1 MRILL
6 VEDEPEMAS
15 VLKTAL
21 KRQDL
26 VVDHASNLAD
36 AEAMVRFGA
45 YDAIVLDRRLPDGEG
60 LSLIPRLRALNIEAP
75 VIALTAMSGL
85 RERIAGLD
93 AGADDYMGKPFASE
107 ELVAR
112 LRALQRRPY
121 IRRADQTVVGRL
133 TYDFRHREALIDNR
147 PLDLP
152 RRERLVL
159 ETLIR
164 RPGRT
169 IMRNMLEEAVYAL
182 DDEIGSNALDA
193 HISRLRRKL
202 DDVAAGIEI
211 RAVRNLGYLL
221 RAAT

>member
-6 VEDEPEMAS
+6 IEDEPEMAS

-21 KRQDL
+21 ERQDL
-26 VVDHASNLAD
+26 VVDHVSTLAD
-36 AEAMVRFGA
+36 AEAMARLGTF
-45 YDAIVLDRRLPDGEG
+45 DAVVLDRRLPDGDG
-60 LSLIPRLRALNIEAP
+60 LSLIPRLRALHVDAP

-85 RERIAGLD
+85 DDRVSGLN
-93 AGADDYMGKPFASE
+93 AGADDYMVKPFAIE

-112 LRALQRRPY
+112 LRALQRRQFTV
-121 IRRADQTVVGRL
+121 RAEQAVVGRL
-133 TYDFRHREALIDNR
+133 TYDFRHREALVEDQA
-147 PLDLP
+147 LELP

-164 RPGRT
+164 RPGRA
-169 IMRNMLEEAVYAL
+169 IMRSALEEAVYAL

-211 RAVRNLGYLL
+211 RAIRNIGYLL
-221 RAAT
+221 RAVP

>member
-1 MRILL
+1 MRVLL
-6 VEDEPEMAS
+6 IEDEPEMAS
-15 VLKTAL
+15 VLKAAL
-21 KRQDL
+21 ERVDII
-26 VVDHASNLAD
+26 VDHAATLAD
-36 AEAMVRFGA
+36 AEAMARLG
-45 YDAIVLDRRLPDGEG
+45 YHDAVVLDRRLPDGDG
-60 LSLIPRLRALNIEAP
+60 LSLIPRLRALHLDVP

-85 RERIAGLD
+85 DDRVAGLD
-93 AGADDYMGKPFASE
+93 AGADDYMVKPFATV

-112 LRALQRRPY
+112 LHALHRRSFTSRAN
-121 IRRADQTVVGRL
+121 QTMVGRL
-133 TYDFRHREALIDNR
+133 TYDFRHREALVEDLA
-147 PLDLP
+147 LDLP

-169 IMRNMLEEAVYAL
+169 IMRSALEEAVYAL

-211 RAVRNLGYLL
+211 RAIRNLGYLL
-221 RAAT
+221 RAVS

>member
-6 VEDEPEMAS
+6 IEDEPEMAS

-21 KRQDL
+21 ERQDFI
-26 VVDHASNLAD
+26 VDRTATLAD
-36 AEAMVRFGA
+36 AEIMAKVGTH
-45 YDAIVLDRRLPDGEG
+45 DAIVLDRRLPDGEG
-60 LSLIPRLRALNIEAP
+60 LDLIPRLRAMNVDTP
-75 VIALTAMSGL
+75 VIALTALAGINDRVVGL
-85 RERIAGLD
+85 N
-93 AGADDYMGKPFASE
+93 AGADDYMVKPFATE

-112 LRALQRRPY
+112 LRALHRRQFTL
-121 IRRADQTVVGRL
+121 RADRIEVGRL
-133 TYDFRHREALIDNR
+133 IYDFRDREALVDDKA
-147 PLDLP
+147 LDLP

-169 IMRNMLEEAVYAL
+169 VMRRTLEEAVYSL

-202 DDVAAGIEI
+202 EEAAAGVEI
-211 RAVRNLGYLL
+211 RAIRNIGYLL
-221 RAAT
+221 RTLP

>member
-6 VEDEPEMAS
+6 VEDELEMAS

-21 KRQDL
+21 RRQDV
-26 VVDHASNLAD
+26 VVDHASNIAD
-36 AEAMVRFGA
+36 AEAMVRFGT

-60 LSLIPRLRALNIEAP
+60 LTLIPRLRALNVEAP
-75 VIALTAMSGL
+75 VIALTAMSGV

-93 AGADDYMGKPFASE
+93 AGADDYMDKPFATE

-112 LRALQRRPY
+112 LKALYRRPY
-121 IRRADQTVVGRL
+121 VMRADQTVVGRL
-133 TYDFRHREALIDNR
+133 TYDFRHREALIDTK

-169 IMRNMLEEAVYAL
+169 VMRGMLEEAVYAL

-202 DDVAAGIEI
+202 DDVSAGIEI

-221 RAAT
+221 RAIS

>member
-6 VEDEPEMAS
+6 IEDEPEMAS

-21 KRQDL
+21 ERQDL
-26 VVDHASNLAD
+26 VVDHVSTLAD
-36 AEAMVRFGA
+36 AEAMARLGTF
-45 YDAIVLDRRLPDGEG
+45 DAVVLDRRLPDGDG
-60 LSLIPRLRALNIEAP
+60 LSLIPRLRALHVDAP

-85 RERIAGLD
+85 DDRVSGLN
-93 AGADDYMGKPFASE
+93 AGADDYMVKPFAIE

-112 LRALQRRPY
+112 LRALHRRQFTV
-121 IRRADQTVVGRL
+121 RAEQAVVGRL
-133 TYDFRHREALIDNR
+133 TYDFRHREALVEDQA
-147 PLDLP
+147 LELP

-164 RPGRT
+164 RPGRA
-169 IMRNMLEEAVYAL
+169 IMRSALEEAVYAL

-211 RAVRNLGYLL
+211 RAIRNIGYLL
-221 RAAT
+221 RAAP

>member
-6 VEDEPEMAS
+6 IEDEPEMAS

-21 KRQDL
+21 ERQEFI
-26 VVDHASNLAD
+26 VDRSSTLAD
-36 AEAMVRFGA
+36 AEMMARVGA

-60 LSLIPRLRALNIEAP
+60 LDLIPRLRAMHVDTP
-75 VIALTAMSGL
+75 VIALTAM
-85 RERIAGLD
+85 AGLHD
-93 AGADDYMGKPFASE
+93 RVGGLNAGADDYMVKPFATE

-112 LRALQRRPY
+112 LRALHRRQFTL
-121 IRRADQTVVGRL
+121 RADRIEAGRL
-133 TYDFRHREALIDNR
+133 VYDFGHREALVGDR
-147 PLDLP
+147 VLDLP

-159 ETLIR
+159 ETLVR

-169 IMRNMLEEAVYAL
+169 VMRRVLEEAVYAL

-202 DDVAAGIEI
+202 ADVAAGIEI
-211 RAVRNLGYLL
+211 RAIRNVGYLL
-221 RAAT
+221 RTVP

>member
-6 VEDEPEMAS
+6 IEDEPEMAS

-21 KRQDL
+21 ERQDL
-26 VVDHASNLAD
+26 VVDHVSTLAD
-36 AEAMVRFGA
+36 AEAMARLGTF
-45 YDAIVLDRRLPDGEG
+45 DAVVLDRRLPDGDG
-60 LSLIPRLRALNIEAP
+60 LSLIPRLRALHVDAP

-85 RERIAGLD
+85 NDRVSGLN
-93 AGADDYMGKPFASE
+93 AGADDYMVKPFAIE

-112 LRALQRRPY
+112 LRALHRRQFTV
-121 IRRADQTVVGRL
+121 RAEQAVVGRL
-133 TYDFRHREALIDNR
+133 TYDFRHREALVEDQA
-147 PLDLP
+147 LELP

-164 RPGRT
+164 RPGRA
-169 IMRNMLEEAVYAL
+169 IMRSALEEAVYAL

-211 RAVRNLGYLL
+211 RAIRNLGYLL
-221 RAAT
+221 RAAP

>member
-6 VEDEPEMAS
+6 VEDELEMAS

-21 KRQDL
+21 RRQDV
-26 VVDHASNLAD
+26 VVDHAANLAD

-60 LSLIPRLRALNIEAP
+60 LTLIPRLRALNVEAP
-75 VIALTAMSGL
+75 VIALTAMSDL

-93 AGADDYMGKPFASE
+93 AGADDYMGKPFATE

-112 LRALQRRPY
+112 LKALHRRPY
-121 IRRADQTVVGRL
+121 IMRADQTVVGRL
-133 TYDFRHREALIDNR
+133 TYDFRHREALIDR
-147 PLDLP
+147 QALDLP

-169 IMRNMLEEAVYAL
+169 VMRGMLEEAVYAL

-202 DDVAAGIEI
+202 DDLSAGVEI

-221 RAAT
+221 RAIP

>member
-6 VEDEPEMAS
+6 IEDEPEMAS

-21 KRQDL
+21 ERQDV

-36 AEAMVRFGA
+36 GEAMARIGS

-60 LSLIPRLRALNIEAP
+60 LTLIPRLRALHVEAP

-85 RERIAGLD
+85 QDRVSGLD
-93 AGADDYMGKPFASE
+93 AGADDYMGKPFATE

-112 LRALQRRPY
+112 LRALHRRPY
-121 IRRADQTVVGRL
+121 TLRADQAVVGRL
-133 TYDFRHREALIDNR
+133 TYDFRHREALIDDQA
-147 PLDLP
+147 LDLP

-169 IMRNMLEEAVYAL
+169 IMRSTLEEAVYAL

-202 DDVAAGIEI
+202 DDLAAGIEI
-211 RAVRNLGYLL
+211 RAIRNLGYLL
-221 RAAT
+221 RAAS

>member
-6 VEDEPEMAS
+6 IEDEPEMAS
-15 VLKTAL
+15 ALKTAL
-21 KRQDL
+21 ERQDII
-26 VVDHASNLAD
+26 VDHAATLAD
-36 AEAMVRFGA
+36 AEAVARLG
-45 YDAIVLDRRLPDGEG
+45 YHDAVVLDRRLPDGDG
-60 LSLIPRLRALNIEAP
+60 LSLIPRLRALHLDVP
-75 VIALTAMSGL
+75 VIALTALSGL
-85 RERIAGLD
+85 ADRVAGLD
-93 AGADDYMGKPFASE
+93 AGADDYMVKPFATV

-112 LRALQRRPY
+112 LNALHRRSFTSRANL
-121 IRRADQTVVGRL
+121 TVVGRL
-133 TYDFRHREALIDNR
+133 TYDFRHREALVEDQA
-147 PLDLP
+147 LELP

-169 IMRNMLEEAVYAL
+169 IMRGALEEAVYAL

-211 RAVRNLGYLL
+211 RAIRNLGYLL
-221 RAAT
+221 RAAS

>member
-21 KRQDL
+21 ERQDI
-26 VVDHASNLAD
+26 VVDHVSTLAD
-36 AEAMVRFGA
+36 AEAMARFGH
-45 YDAIVLDRRLPDGEG
+45 YDAVILDRRLPDGDG
-60 LSLIPRLRALNIEAP
+60 LSLIPRLRALHVEAP

-85 RERIAGLD
+85 DDRVAGLD
-93 AGADDYMGKPFASE
+93 AGADDYMVKPFATV

-112 LRALQRRPY
+112 LHALHRRSFTSRAN
-121 IRRADQTVVGRL
+121 QTVVGRL
-133 TYDFRHREALIDNR
+133 TYDFRHREAMVQDQALE
-147 PLDLP
+147 LP

-169 IMRNMLEEAVYAL
+169 IMRSALEEAVYAL

-202 DDVAAGIEI
+202 EDVAAGTEI
-211 RAVRNLGYLL
+211 RAIRNLGYLL
-221 RAAT
+221 RAAS

>member
-133 TYDFRHREALIDNR
+133 TYDFRHREALIDNQ

>member
-6 VEDEPEMAS
+6 IEDEPEMAS

-21 KRQDL
+21 ERQDL
-26 VVDHASNLAD
+26 VVDHVSTLAD
-36 AEAMVRFGA
+36 AEAMARLGTF
-45 YDAIVLDRRLPDGEG
+45 DAVVLDRRLPDGDG
-60 LSLIPRLRALNIEAP
+60 LSLIPRLRALHVDAP

-85 RERIAGLD
+85 DDRVSGLN
-93 AGADDYMGKPFASE
+93 AGADDYMVKPFAIE

-112 LRALQRRPY
+112 LRALHRRQFTV
-121 IRRADQTVVGRL
+121 RAEQAVVGRL
-133 TYDFRHREALIDNR
+133 TYDFRHREALVEDQA
-147 PLDLP
+147 LELP

-164 RPGRT
+164 RPGRA
-169 IMRNMLEEAVYAL
+169 IMRSALEEAVYAL

-211 RAVRNLGYLL
+211 RAIRNIGYLL
-221 RAAT
+221 RAVP

>member
-21 KRQDL
+21 ERQDI
-26 VVDHASNLAD
+26 VVDHVSTLAD
-36 AEAMVRFGA
+36 AEAMARFGHH
-45 YDAIVLDRRLPDGEG
+45 DAVILDRRLPDGDG
-60 LSLIPRLRALNIEAP
+60 LSLIPRLRALHLEAP

-85 RERIAGLD
+85 DDRVAGLD
-93 AGADDYMGKPFASE
+93 AGADDYMVKPFATV

-112 LRALQRRPY
+112 LHALHRRSFTS
-121 IRRADQTVVGRL
+121 RTNQTVVGRL
-133 TYDFRHREALIDNR
+133 TYDFRYREAMVKDQALE
-147 PLDLP
+147 LP

-169 IMRNMLEEAVYAL
+169 IMRSALEEAVYAL

-202 DDVAAGIEI
+202 EDVAAGIEI
-211 RAVRNLGYLL
+211 RAIRNLGYLL
-221 RAAT
+221 RAAS

>member
-6 VEDEPEMAS
+6 IEDEPEMAS

-21 KRQDL
+21 ERQDL
-26 VVDHASNLAD
+26 VVDHVSTLAD
-36 AEAMVRFGA
+36 AEAMARLGTF
-45 YDAIVLDRRLPDGEG
+45 DAVVLDRRLPDGDG
-60 LSLIPRLRALNIEAP
+60 LSLIPRLRALHVDAP

-85 RERIAGLD
+85 DDRVRGLD
-93 AGADDYMGKPFASE
+93 AGADDYMVKPFAIE

-112 LRALQRRPY
+112 LRALHRRQFTV
-121 IRRADQTVVGRL
+121 RAEQAVVGRL
-133 TYDFRHREALIDNR
+133 TYDFRHREALVEDQA
-147 PLDLP
+147 LELP

-164 RPGRT
+164 RPGRA
-169 IMRNMLEEAVYAL
+169 IMRSALEEAVYAL

-211 RAVRNLGYLL
+211 RAIRNIGYLL
-221 RAAT
+221 RATP

>member
-21 KRQDL
+21 ERQDI
-26 VVDHASNLAD
+26 VVDHVSTLAD
-36 AEAMVRFGA
+36 AEALARLGHH
-45 YDAIVLDRRLPDGEG
+45 DAVILDRRLPDGDG
-60 LSLIPRLRALNIEAP
+60 LSLIPRLRALHLEAP

-85 RERIAGLD
+85 DDRVAGLD
-93 AGADDYMGKPFASE
+93 AGADDYMVKPFATV

-112 LRALQRRPY
+112 LHALRR
-121 IRRADQTVVGRL
+121 RSFTSRTNQTVVGRL
-133 TYDFRHREALIDNR
+133 TYDFRYREALVEDQA
-147 PLDLP
+147 LELP

-169 IMRNMLEEAVYAL
+169 IMRSALEEAVYAL

-202 DDVAAGIEI
+202 EDVAAGIEI
-211 RAVRNLGYLL
+211 RAIRNLGYLL
-221 RAAT
+221 RAAS

>member
-6 VEDEPEMAS
+6 IEDEPEMAS

-21 KRQDL
+21 ERQDFI
-26 VVDHASNLAD
+26 VDRTATLAD
-36 AEAMVRFGA
+36 AEIMAKVGTH
-45 YDAIVLDRRLPDGEG
+45 DAIVLDRRLPDGEG
-60 LSLIPRLRALNIEAP
+60 LDLIPRLRAMNVDTP
-75 VIALTAMSGL
+75 VIALTALAGINDRVVGL
-85 RERIAGLD
+85 N
-93 AGADDYMGKPFASE
+93 AGADDYMVKPFATE

-112 LRALQRRPY
+112 LRALHRRQFTL
-121 IRRADQTVVGRL
+121 RADRIEVGCL
-133 TYDFRHREALIDNR
+133 IYDFRDREALVDDKA
-147 PLDLP
+147 LDLP

-169 IMRNMLEEAVYAL
+169 VMRRTLEEAVYSL

-202 DDVAAGIEI
+202 EEAAAGVEI
-211 RAVRNLGYLL
+211 RAIRNIGYLL
-221 RAAT
+221 RTLP

>member
-6 VEDEPEMAS
+6 IEDEPEMAS

-21 KRQDL
+21 ERQDV

-36 AEAMVRFGA
+36 AEAMARYGA

-60 LSLIPRLRALNIEAP
+60 LTLIPRLRALHVEAP

-85 RERIAGLD
+85 QDRVAGLD
-93 AGADDYMGKPFASE
+93 AGADDYMGKPFATE

-112 LRALQRRPY
+112 LRALHRRPY
-121 IRRADQTVVGRL
+121 TLRADQAVVGRL
-133 TYDFRHREALIDNR
+133 TYDFRHREALIDDQA
-147 PLDLP
+147 LDLP

-169 IMRNMLEEAVYAL
+169 VMRGALEEAVYAL

-202 DDVAAGIEI
+202 DDLAAGIEI
-211 RAVRNLGYLL
+211 RAIRNLGYLL
-221 RAAT
+221 RATS

>member
-1 MRILL
+1 MRVLL
-6 VEDEPEMAS
+6 IEDEPEMAS
-15 VLKTAL
+15 VLKAAL
-21 KRQDL
+21 ERLDII
-26 VVDHASNLAD
+26 VDHAATLAD
-36 AEAMVRFGA
+36 AEAMARLG
-45 YDAIVLDRRLPDGEG
+45 YHDAVVLDRRLPDGDG
-60 LSLIPRLRALNIEAP
+60 LSLIPRLRALRLDVP

-85 RERIAGLD
+85 DERVAGLD
-93 AGADDYMGKPFASE
+93 AGADDYMVKPFATV

-112 LRALQRRPY
+112 LHALHRRSFTSRAN
-121 IRRADQTVVGRL
+121 QTMVGRL
-133 TYDFRHREALIDNR
+133 TYDFRHREALVEDQA
-147 PLDLP
+147 LDLP

-169 IMRNMLEEAVYAL
+169 IMRGALEEAVYAL

-211 RAVRNLGYLL
+211 RAIRNLGYLL
-221 RAAT
+221 RAAS

>member
-6 VEDEPEMAS
+6 IEDEPEMAS

-21 KRQDL
+21 ERQDL
-26 VVDHASNLAD
+26 VVDHVSTLAD
-36 AEAMVRFGA
+36 AEAMAKLGTF
-45 YDAIVLDRRLPDGEG
+45 DAVVLDRRLPDGDG
-60 LSLIPRLRALNIEAP
+60 LSLIPRLRALHVDAP

-85 RERIAGLD
+85 DDRVRGLD
-93 AGADDYMGKPFASE
+93 AGADDYMVKPFAIE

-112 LRALQRRPY
+112 LRALHRRQFTV
-121 IRRADQTVVGRL
+121 RAEQAVVGRL
-133 TYDFRHREALIDNR
+133 TYDFRHREALVEDQA
-147 PLDLP
+147 LELP

-164 RPGRT
+164 RPGRA
-169 IMRNMLEEAVYAL
+169 IMRSTLEEAVYAL

-211 RAVRNLGYLL
+211 RAIRNIGYLL
-221 RAAT
+221 RAAP